1 MGVAMAT
8 LQIRD
13 CPDPLHQLLQLR
25 ARRNHRSLSQQA
37 LCDLQSACGGDARER
52 RRQALDDLEA
62 LAREGHGRPFSPS
75 PEELIRQDRSR

>member
-1 MGVAMAT
+1 MAT

-25 ARRNHRSLSQQA
+25 ARQNHRSLSQQA
-37 LCDLQSACGGDARER
+37 LIDLQAACGGDPRQR
-52 RRQALDDLEA
+52 RRQALADLQA
-62 LAREGHGRPFSPS
+62 LAAEQGVGGFDPS